1 MQRGGVPSPSQWDA
15 SHLFS
20 FFRYYTLPIS
30 VPCPWTRT
38 TKLNTLFLICFRN
51 NTRRN
56 HISYNGSACTMRFLN
71 AVYHGLLVG
80 LVPNTQKNGRLLLGV
95 GRSISSERQED
106 GDEDDRDINVNTVQT
121 DIVLSKEV
129 LTIQRSLLNQIVEK
143 RELASSTKDSVGT
156 KEKDSFLFYGE
167 MGEKNRKGR
176 GKRETEQR
184 GGQLREERRKG
195 MGGKLLRVGG
205 EDSSDDCCLLW
216 TEEERGKREE
226 RRGE

>member
-1 MQRGGVPSPSQWDA
+1 MFSHCLASPPSCSGVACRLPRNGTPLICSP
-15 SHLFS
+15 FS
-20 FFRYYTLPIS
+20 A
-30 VPCPWTRT
+30 
-38 TKLNTLFLICFRN
+38 KLNTLFLICFRN

-56 HISYNGSACTMRFLN
+56 HISYNGSACMMRFLN

-129 LTIQRSLLNQIVEK
+129 LTIQRSLLNQRWERRIE
-143 RELASSTKDSVGT
+143 REG
-156 KEKDSFLFYGE
+156 
-167 MGEKNRKGR
+167 GR
-176 GKRETEQR
+176 GKREMEQR

-226 RRGE
+226 RRDMSAPNLEQSTEAGIVELVLLMRWRNP